1 MDSLF
6 LDPAKEILVKVISFV
21 WLSMVALVII
31 VIGWLLSKGIRSIVS
46 RILKALKVDRLSE
59 KAGIAK
65 FLAKG
70 GVSGNLS
77 DLIAVI
83 VYWLFMLVVVMVT
96 ANVLGLKSVAALMD
110 KIVLYIPNLL
120 AALIVLFAGALL
132 AVFLKKLVQTAARNA
147 GMAHARSMGF
157 IAHSVIMLF
166 AVIIAL
172 EQLKIGVS
180 VLSQFITILFGSI
193 GLALA
198 LSFGLGC
205 RGIAEEAVRSFLEKQ
220 KNKK

>member
-96 ANVLGLKSVAALMD
+96 RYQMTLRQELSLAKYVQN
-110 KIVLYIPNLL
+110 YITVQSLSSLWLL
-120 AALIVLFAGALL
+120 AFQTIPVQCICKVKLTYT
-132 AVFLKKLVQTAARNA
+132 FLHT
-147 GMAHARSMGF
+147 
-157 IAHSVIMLF
+157 
-166 AVIIAL
+166 
-172 EQLKIGVS
+172 
-180 VLSQFITILFGSI
+180 T
-193 GLALA
+193 
-198 LSFGLGC
+198 
-205 RGIAEEAVRSFLEKQ
+205 
-220 KNKK
+220 